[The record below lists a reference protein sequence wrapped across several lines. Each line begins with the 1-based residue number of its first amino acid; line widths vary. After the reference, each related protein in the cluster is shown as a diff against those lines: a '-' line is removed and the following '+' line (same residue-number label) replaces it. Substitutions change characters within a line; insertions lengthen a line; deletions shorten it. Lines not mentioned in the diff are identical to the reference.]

1 MERYIDKFI
10 NYLKIERDV
19 SFHTLRSYSSDLSM
33 FSEFFQSKGV
43 KEIKYFDLRKYLAH
57 LKTSDYSKNT
67 IARKISAL
75 RSWFKFLQQDGY
87 IDENPAGSLS
97 TPRIDKKLPKFLSE
111 EEMKSLLE
119 ISPET
124 LLDYRDKAILEVL
137 YSTGMRVTELIS
149 LDIDDVDFIG
159 GIIKVKGKGSKERLV
174 PIGDKALISIRKYLE
189 ARSEE
194 NIPANRRGRKSVL
207 FLNKNKKRI
216 SARSVRRI
224 INKHILRTSRKRNIS
239 PHSLR
244 HSFATH
250 MLNRGANLR
259 VVQELLGHKSLSTT
273 QIYTHISTSK
283 LKSEYD
289 KRHPRA

>member
-1 MERYIDKFI
+1 MERYIEKFI

-19 SFHTLRSYSSDLSM
+19 SQHTLRSYSSDLIM
-33 FSEFFQSKGV
+33 FSNYFDSKGI

-57 LKTSDYSKNT
+57 LKTSDYSKST
-67 IARKISAL
+67 IARKVSVL

-87 IDENPAGSLS
+87 IKGNPASSLS

-111 EEMKSLLE
+111 KEVGSLLE

-124 LLDYRDKAILEVL
+124 LLDYRDKALLEVL
-137 YSTGMRVTELIS
+137 YSTGIRVTELVN

-174 PIGDKALISIRKYLE
+174 PIGDKALVSIREYLE
-189 ARSEE
+189 ERSK
-194 NIPANRRGRKSVL
+194 NGIPTNKSGKKSAL
-207 FLNKNKKRI
+207 FLNKNKSRI

-224 INKHILRTSRKRNIS
+224 MNKHILRTSRKKDIS

-273 QIYTHISTSK
+273 QIYTHISTKK